1 MKKLKVTMQVVLCL
15 LLAIVLLQV
24 QEYDATASALPE
36 YKVVVD
42 GGTDVSKTNAN
53 DMRNASMTLKVVKTD
68 SSPIEAGTTVSW
80 NSTETEVISITPATA
95 DTAVLTRKGPGY
107 SNIEVSV
114 DGKLVASYK
123 FMIDFTIDYDTSKVL
138 ELSAESSAPN
148 YSKIIKFKYTDIAK
162 TEIPNDLYKDS
173 FNWVFGNNDIAEV
186 NFGTSDTFIRAKGA
200 GSTSLYIS
208 ASTADPAVLPKIVLP
223 IAVQPSFRLNSSTG
237 VLSTLYKNIDVPNTH
252 VPAVVDDWNFN
263 LRLDYGDVSN
273 VVWKVIDASTGI
285 DIALDGSG
293 KITMGPLGVG
303 KVVNFTNVKAGVYD
317 IYAYSGIN
325 YIYPDSEVSY
335 AFMRVVVPIKF
346 KQDNI
351 IMSVGDKYN
360 IVDNSNIHSLNVIE
374 DNSLPPTWDI
384 LEDYSD
390 AGYYEA
396 GKKGNTQV
404 RLRYNHTKGNLYP
417 GYLETNFPG
426 LMLPKEF
433 FINISV
439 IDKISLNMTTAN
451 MYENGTF
458 RLKAFVSNPDLR
470 VEWRSSNPLL
480 TIEAIEGTN
489 KEVNIKAGNISTG
502 TAPSVTARITATLM
516 DNHGV
521 VKVVT
526 CDVVVNR
533 TVTNISINPSDVYM
547 HIGDKVI
554 LTGIITPAV
563 LNAQVDLQ
571 WQSSDDSVV
580 SLKKTSFTVAEITA
594 LKAGRA
600 TITAIDQN
608 NVVVGYSQVIVTEP
622 VVSIELSETKI
633 DTDLNTKY
641 IQLQVTFNPSNATN
655 KNINWL
661 STDDKIA
668 SVDKNGVI
676 NIKGTG
682 DVSIIATSVDNP
694 NAKAICNIT
703 IHTPVMALTME
714 RPDLTLKTGDVAQLT
729 YILLPVD
736 ATNKS
741 VAWSSSNPTIVDVDA
756 SGKVTA
762 KSAGNAVIMLRSLD
776 HGLTAYTT
784 IKVTSGSS
792 KEDKAGFKFDVEEL
806 EMAVGDEYEIKVTF
820 EDKTMKVND
829 LRWASNNTGIV
840 SVDHYGKLKANK
852 PGVATVVATDEY
864 GDRVT
869 LKVTVVRPVDSIL
882 LNFTER
888 SIKIGEK
895 FNLDASVNPSDA
907 TRKKIV
913 WVSSNPNIATI
924 TKNGLVEGLA
934 GGVTTITAKI
944 DGEEITAKCIVTVN
958 VDSTSIEL
966 NHSIYRLGLGER
978 VNLKATVL
986 PTFANQN
993 VSWKSSDTRVA
1004 TVNAQ
1009 GRVVGISYGYATIT
1023 ATTKDDNEVEAYAEI
1038 EVVRPVNRIRISSGS
1053 LSMMTGESAK
1063 LTATIEPKNATYNN
1077 VIWTSS
1083 DDSIALVDDNG
1094 NVLALKAGKATITA
1108 SSDDGSGKKAV
1119 CRVTIREGIPTTGIT
1134 IMDKKVTMVPG
1145 ETKNVKIVQTP
1156 ANSPDSIAWSS
1167 DNSSV
1172 ARATRVDGRTGKI
1185 TARGPGIATITV
1197 MAESGKSATMQVNVI
1212 GLNISNITMEKYD
1225 RLNNAITVEGTT
1237 SRVTWSIDNP
1247 RVATITRSGNNSLNI
1262 VSKAVGTATI
1272 TATVDGR
1279 TFKCKLSVTSY

>member
-1 MKKLKVTMQVVLCL
+1 MKKFKVTMQVVLCL
-15 LLAIVLLQV
+15 LLAVVLFQV
-24 QEYDATASALPE
+24 QEHDATASALQE

-42 GGTDVSKTNAN
+42 GGTDVSKTSAN
-53 DMRNASMTLKVVKTD
+53 DMNEASMTLKVVKID
-68 SSPIEAGTTVSW
+68 GSDIDPDAVVSW
-80 NSTETEVISITPATA
+80 STSEEKVISIDPKNVNTT
-95 DTAVLTRKGPGY
+95 VLTRKGPGFT
-107 SNIEVSV
+107 NIDVTV
-114 DGKLVASYK
+114 DGKLVGTYK
-123 FMIDFTIDYDTSKVL
+123 FMIDFEIDYDTSKVL
-138 ELSAESSAPN
+138 ELDADPVSVN
-148 YSKIIKFKYTDIAK
+148 YSKNIKFKYTDSAE
-162 TEIPNDLYKDS
+162 TEIPNNIYKDV
-173 FNWVFGNNDIAEV
+173 FNWQFGNSDIAEV
-186 NFGTSDTFIRAKGA
+186 IFGASDTVIRAKGA
-200 GSTSLYIS
+200 GNTNIYIS
-208 ASTADPAVLPKIVLP
+208 ASTADPAALPKIGL
-223 IAVQPSFRLNSSTG
+223 AVTVHPSFKLNSSTG
-237 VLSTLYKNIDVPNTH
+237 ESSKLYKNIKVPETH
-252 VPAVVDDWNFN
+252 TPVRVDDWNFN

-273 VVWKVIDASTGI
+273 VVWKVKDASTGM

-293 KITMGPLGVG
+293 KITMEPLGVG
-303 KVVNFTNVKAGVYD
+303 KVVNFSNVKAGVYD

-360 IVDNSNIHSLNVIE
+360 IVDNSNIHSLDVIE
-374 DNSLPPTWDI
+374 DNSLSTTWDI

-417 GYLETNFPG
+417 AYLETNFPG
-426 LMLPKEF
+426 LNISKEF
-433 FINISV
+433 FINVSV

-451 MYENGTF
+451 IYENGTF

-480 TIEAIEGTN
+480 TVEAIEGTD
-489 KEVNIKAGNISTG
+489 KEINVKAGNISTG

-521 VKVVT
+521 IKVVT

-533 TVTNISINPSDVYM
+533 SVTNISINPSDVYM

-580 SLKKTSFTVAEITA
+580 SLNKTSFTVAEITA

-622 VVSIELSETKI
+622 VISIELSETKI

-655 KNINWL
+655 KNVNWL

-668 SVDKNGVI
+668 SVDENGVI

-682 DVSIIATSVDNP
+682 DVSIIATSEDNP

-714 RPDLTLKTGDVAQLT
+714 RPDLTLKVGDSTQLT

-741 VAWSSSNPTIVDVDA
+741 VAWSSSNPTIADVDA

-784 IKVTSGSS
+784 IKVTTGGTTES
-792 KEDKAGFKFDVEEL
+792 DAGFKFDIEEI

-820 EDKTMKVND
+820 EDKSMKVND
-829 LRWASNNTGIV
+829 LRWASTNTGIV
-840 SVDHYGKLKANK
+840 SVDHYGKLKANN
-852 PGVATVVATDEY
+852 PGVATVVATDDY

-869 LKVTVVRPVDSIL
+869 LKVTVVRTVDSIL

-888 SIKIGEK
+888 AIKIGEK
-895 FNLDASVNPSDA
+895 FTLDASVNPSNA

-913 WVSSNPNIATI
+913 WVSSNPSVATI
-924 TKNGLVEGLA
+924 TKNGVVEGIT

-944 DGEEITAKCIVTVN
+944 EGEEVTATSKVTVN

-966 NHSIYRLGLGER
+966 NHSSYRLGLGER

-986 PTFANQN
+986 PSFANQN
-993 VSWKSSDTRVA
+993 VTWKSSNSKVA

-1023 ATTKDDNEVEAYAEI
+1023 ATTKDGNEVEAYAEI
-1038 EVVRPVNRIRISSGS
+1038 EVVRPVNRIHISSGS
-1053 LSMMTGESAK
+1053 LSMMVGDSAK
-1063 LTATIEPKNATYNN
+1063 LTATIEPKNSTYNN

-1083 DDSIALVDDNG
+1083 DDSIALVDGNG
-1094 NVLALKAGKATITA
+1094 NILALKAGKATITA
-1108 SSDDGSGKKAV
+1108 SSDDGSGKKAI
-1119 CRVTIREGIPTTGIT
+1119 CIVTIREGIPTTGIT

-1172 ARATRVDGRTGKI
+1172 ARATRVDGKTGKI

-1225 RLNNAITVEGTT
+1225 RINNAITVEGTT
-1237 SRVTWSIDNP
+1237 SRVTWSIDNT

-1279 TFKCKLSVTSY
+1279 TFKCKLNVTSY